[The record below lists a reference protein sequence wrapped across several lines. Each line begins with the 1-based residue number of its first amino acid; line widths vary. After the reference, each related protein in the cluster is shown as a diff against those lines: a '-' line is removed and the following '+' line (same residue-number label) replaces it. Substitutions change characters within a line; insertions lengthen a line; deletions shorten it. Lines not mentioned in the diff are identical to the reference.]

1 MEIVF
6 EYYQFRSFLASPTS
20 LWSIQRAKDLELF
33 PTPNTVSRT
42 YLVVDSGFSYTH
54 VIYSFGNPFIRF
66 FLIWTTS
73 WFCRPSR
80 GISYSLWF
88 MNRIDVGGKLL
99 TNYMRDLLSHRYF
112 DMQSNTYIVNE
123 IKESMCYMSTD
134 FMRGKE
140 FFFL

>member
-1 MEIVF
+1 
-6 EYYQFRSFLASPTS
+6 
-20 LWSIQRAKDLELF
+20 
-33 PTPNTVSRT
+33 
-42 YLVVDSGFSYTH
+42 
-54 VIYSFGNPFIRF
+54 
-66 FLIWTTS
+66 
-73 WFCRPSR
+73 
-80 GISYSLWF
+80 

-140 FFFL
+140 FFFLWCIDINEDIKKKTQYYVLPDYISILKGYASVFFSLLFSILEWYAITGTIICSECSSTFSLWH